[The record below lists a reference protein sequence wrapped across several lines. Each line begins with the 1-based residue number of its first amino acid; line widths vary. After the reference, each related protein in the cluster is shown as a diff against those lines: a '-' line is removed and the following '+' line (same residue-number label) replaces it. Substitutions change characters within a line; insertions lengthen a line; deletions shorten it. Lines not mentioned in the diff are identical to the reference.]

1 MIALI
6 IQTLLLMAAA
16 YILGCILGCLLHQ
29 WFGAAPEAE
38 VVKPEIPV
46 AEPISQVVAA
56 PIVAADPDDLKQ
68 IKGIGRQN
76 EARLNAIDITR
87 FAQIAKWSKKEQADM
102 GDRLAFPGRIER
114 EEWVKQAKV
123 LAAGGVTKFS
133 KRVVKGQVS
142 SSSGKGSVGNLG
154 KKPSTIASARGGKPD
169 NLTLIDGVGNAL
181 EKKLFALGIYHFNQV
196 SKWNKDNEAWIGN
209 ELGFPGRPE
218 RENWV
223 KESKILGAGGTTD
236 HAKRV
241 EAGKIKS
248 SRKSKK

>member
-29 WFGAAPEAE
+29 WFGASPE
-38 VVKPEIPV
+38 VVTPKMPAAAPIP
-46 AEPISQVVAA
+46 APAPVAA
-56 PIVAADPDDLKQ
+56 PIPTDPDDLKQ

-76 EARLNAIDITR
+76 EARLNAIEVTQ
-87 FAQIAKWSKKEQADM
+87 FAQIAKWSAKEQADI
-102 GDRLAFPGRIER
+102 GERLAFPGRIER

-123 LAAGGVTKFS
+123 LATGGTTKFS
-133 KRVVKGQVS
+133 KRVAKGQVS

-154 KKPSTIASARGGKPD
+154 KKPAAIARARGGKPD

-181 EKKLFALGIYHFNQV
+181 EKKLFALGIFHFDQV
-196 SKWNKDNEAWIGN
+196 AKWSKDNQAWIGN

-248 SRKSKK
+248 SRKTDK